1 MSQIF
6 YAVAGIFVTTV
17 VLAGILYW
25 NENRDR
31 RVGVASYVDGLLT
44 TLMAG
49 AVASA
54 AIVAA
59 YIGILLLFLITGT
72 ARQTIELA
80 ILILGSWIAGQHIH
94 IQRQKARRERED
106 VACLL
111 QEQWTRSITK
121 AILAE
126 DPTGQDEAVREV
138 RDLYRR
144 CRIIMNDDAALLLSH
159 ILQVT
164 KELSD
169 ASGGTYDDKAMAKKD
184 WLRHLIV
191 PRIPMEPSA
200 PVTTTVLELFRAYS
214 RGGLSGWRSSR
225 QLLRGTA
232 PEGFLV
238 NSGLMEGE
246 EAILG
251 APDGE

>member
-1 MSQIF
+1 M
-6 YAVAGIFVTTV
+6 
-17 VLAGILYW
+17 
-25 NENRDR
+25 
-31 RVGVASYVDGLLT
+31 
-44 TLMAG
+44 
-49 AVASA
+49 
-54 AIVAA
+54 
-59 YIGILLLFLITGT
+59 
-72 ARQTIELA
+72 
-80 ILILGSWIAGQHIH
+80 GSWMAGQHIH

-164 KELSD
+164 KGLSD
-169 ASGGTYDDKAMAKKD
+169 ASGGTSDDKAMAKD
-184 WLRHLIV
+184 WLRRLIV

-214 RGGLSGWRSSR
+214 RGGPERLAQFQTASAWRGSGRIAGEQRSCGGRRGHTWCAGWRMRRRSSSYESPHPW
-225 QLLRGTA
+225 LRLHLAWGATSA
-232 PEGFLV
+232 P
-238 NSGLMEGE
+238 
-246 EAILG
+246 
-251 APDGE
+251 P

>member
-6 YAVAGIFVTTV
+6 YAVAGIFVITV

-126 DPTGQDEAVREV
+126 DPTRQDEAVREV

-164 KELSD
+164 NELSD
-169 ASGGTYDDKAMAKKD
+169 ASGGTSDDKAMAKD
-184 WLRHLIV
+184 WLRRLIV

-232 PEGFLV
+232 PEGLLV
-238 NSGLMEGE
+238 NSGLVEGE